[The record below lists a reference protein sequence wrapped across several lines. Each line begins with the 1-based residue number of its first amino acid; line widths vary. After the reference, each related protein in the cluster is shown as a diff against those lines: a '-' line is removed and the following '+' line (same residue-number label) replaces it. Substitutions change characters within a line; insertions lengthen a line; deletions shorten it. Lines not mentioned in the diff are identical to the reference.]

1 MPSKKIRKSKNRSKS
16 KIKTTTKSRP
26 KSRLKFR
33 TKKQIGSQKSKI
45 SHKKTFHYKDIN
57 KHKLNEYKNYLKSLS
72 PLDREKLEFNLILL
86 FMMLMI
92 IKMENKQNLITR
104 FQQLKR
110 RNLIEN
116 KYKTDDFLQSYNNF
130 KKCFSNKKN
139 KKSKSNSKNKNKKGS
154 LKIKKGVR
162 NIKNKIYIK
171 GGAYLQRLEDLADK
185 PITGNDLKKSLD
197 EITDI
202 IDSLKYTPKGS
213 DMKPFS
219 MFLNLF
225 RGNDYDLNYRLKMQE
240 APQYFEYMP
249 PSLNIKNIL
258 NLLPDLVEY
267 ITIYKKHR
275 KFLNEYLVSIGQ
287 LREEDIKP
295 TELEEA
301 AQKFQDA
308 KDTFDANLSNI
319 TNPKNA
325 IKRKMLM

>member
-1 MPSKKIRKSKNRSKS
+1 
-16 KIKTTTKSRP
+16 
-26 KSRLKFR
+26 
-33 TKKQIGSQKSKI
+33 
-45 SHKKTFHYKDIN
+45 
-57 KHKLNEYKNYLKSLS
+57 
-72 PLDREKLEFNLILL
+72 
-86 FMMLMI
+86 MMLMI

-104 FQQLKR
+104 FQQLKK